1 MDNARCRL
9 GVVGT
14 DAEQAV
20 DAADNATDGAAD
32 HCANRTRD
40 PAPLIEA
47 VSHAAGNALSLGRQ
61 RHRGENKKYACNDCG
76 KFHARYPCFFV
87 IETAP
92 DASTSRRFSGDR
104 VAALESL
111 KGLRFSCQVSP
122 VGHTANPASTPRDC
136 EPSTG

>member
-1 MDNARCRL
+1 MGNAMDNTRCRL

-14 DAEQAV
+14 DTEQAV

-61 RHRGENKKYACNDCG
+61 RHRGESKNYACNNCG
-76 KFHARYPCFFV
+76 KFHARTPV
-87 IETAP
+87 
-92 DASTSRRFSGDR
+92 
-104 VAALESL
+104 SL
-111 KGLRFSCQVSP
+111 
-122 VGHTANPASTPRDC
+122 
-136 EPSTG
+136 